1 MIRFL
6 ARLCRDD
13 SGATAIE
20 YGLIIALVFLAI
32 LGALTAFGDATRTL
46 FDGVMT
52 AVQSAIG

>member
-1 MIRFL
+1 MIHFL
-6 ARLCRDD
+6 ARLYRDD

-32 LGALTAFGDATRTL
+32 LGALTAFGDATRDL

-52 AVQSAIG
+52 AVQAAIG